1 MNKAKQ
7 FLIDNSFEFSEAVDN
22 GYGIIMDEDE
32 ILEWMQKYAES
43 EVKNLALPQVI
54 GWVALSESE
63 PENEGTYYVYPSKYS
78 HTAYYNKYGKWA
90 GKWTRDDENGYEY
103 EVLIS
108 HWKIIE
114 PPCL

>member
-43 EVKNLALPQVI
+43 EVKNLTLPQVSQQREQLI
-54 GWVALSESE
+54 AFANWWDISVPIFEVTDYE
-63 PENEGTYYVYPSKYS
+63 EQVDKYLN
-78 HTAYYNKYGKWA
+78 AINCG
-90 GKWTRDDENGYEY
+90 
-103 EVLIS
+103 
-108 HWKIIE
+108 
-114 PPCL
+114 

>member
-43 EVKNLALPQVI
+43 EVKNLALPQVSKCEDVEREASCKHSDWI
-54 GWVALSESE
+54 DL
-63 PENEGTYYVYPSKYS
+63 YYSS
-78 HTAYYNKYGKWA
+78 GDIYGRYCSDC
-90 GKWTRDDENGYEY
+90 GEFFE
-103 EVLIS
+103 
-108 HWKIIE
+108 
-114 PPCL
+114 